1 MSKKQKP
8 QENQEPDFS
17 ALKWQ
22 DLNLN
27 VLAAAEL
34 VGSCASTSPMRVVLM
49 CVHFTPHWVEAS
61 DKFQIARYRM
71 ETGFDKPFLV
81 PADAVKEMN
90 RVVRKRRGPQWAVSD
105 HWIFL
110 QHQWCS
116 HGALHCWRKHEYNFP
131 ERDAYKYP
139 KLDEFLTFPG
149 KSIAMP
155 RALQVPKQL
164 RATLAK
170 RSNKFVRNAKALR
183 VEAGRLVYVQI
194 AGWSPSLNCYR
205 YRY

>member
-1 MSKKQKP
+1 MTKSHKRQDS
-8 QENQEPDFS
+8 QESELS

-22 DLNLN
+22 DVNLD

-34 VGSCASTSPMRVVLM
+34 VRCCTSTRRMRFVLM
-49 CVHFTPHWVEAS
+49 CVHFTPDWVEAS
-61 DKFQIARYRM
+61 DKFQIARYQM

-81 PADAVKEMN
+81 PAAAMKEMN
-90 RVVRKRRGPQWAVSD
+90 RLVKKRRGPQWAGND
-105 HWIFL
+105 NWIFL
-110 QHQWCS
+110 QHRW
-116 HGALHCWRKHEYNFP
+116 GPNVGLHCWRRYGYKFP
-131 ERDAYKYP
+131 ETDAYKYP

-183 VEAGRLVYVQI
+183 VEAGKLVYVQI